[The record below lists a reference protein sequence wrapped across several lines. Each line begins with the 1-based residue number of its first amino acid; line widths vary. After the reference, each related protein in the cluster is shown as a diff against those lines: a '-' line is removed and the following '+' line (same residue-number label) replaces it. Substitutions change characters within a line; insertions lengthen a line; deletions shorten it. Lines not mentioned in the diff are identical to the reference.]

1 MKILII
7 EDETSLA
14 ESIQQYLQQEGYI
27 CEIAATYD
35 EAHLKVNVYDY
46 DCILVDIT
54 LPGGGSGLE
63 LIDELKKKHS
73 EAGIIIISAKN
84 SLDDR
89 IKGLELGSDDY
100 LTKPFHLSELNARIK
115 ALMRRKQFKGERER
129 RIGNFTIM
137 PLKKKVFVNDNKLDL
152 TGKEY
157 DILNYFVTN
166 ANRVLTKEAIAEHV
180 WGDHYDMVDSF
191 DFIYVHINN
200 LRKKIR
206 QSGGDD
212 PIETVYGM
220 GYKFVM

>member
-180 WGDHYDMVDSF
+180 WGIIMIWWTHSILFM
-191 DFIYVHINN
+191 FISI
-200 LRKKIR
+200 I
-206 QSGGDD
+206 
-212 PIETVYGM
+212 
-220 GYKFVM
+220 